1 MAPEAQANRLSVHRN
16 VACGQCHVGPGVAG
30 FVESKIKGASQ
41 LLQTVAGT
49 YPKPIPPP
57 DHNLLP
63 STQDTCMKCHSLSSL
78 TNENGPIK
86 LVMHSYYR
94 EDEANTRQ
102 MVAVVVR
109 PRRLGEGTAS
119 RGAHWHIG
127 VKVEYASPEK
137 DAQKID
143 WMRVVYQDG
152 RSEQFIGRSQVG
164 VSSDVLPEINRI
176 KQTETVRQI
185 DCISCHNRVGHEF
198 PSPGE
203 ALDTAISEDKISR
216 SLPYIKREAVALLGK
231 RYRSTG
237 EADKAIEGIR
247 GTYAQKYP
255 LLAGSHQ
262 GDVKQAVDEMKVIYP
277 LVADPEMNMIAADY
291 PNDLGHQTGP
301 GCFRCHDGAHF
312 KVGSD
317 GRLLSNTVPWECTTC
332 HTFPQSGSTISSV
345 SLLSPPADHLSK
357 LWVFEHARSPAA
369 LEPSAA
375 KSSFCTNC
383 HSSGAT
389 QVRHEEMLFHHPQ
402 VIERAGIQ
410 ACAYCHQE
418 AFCARCHKKQQV
430 LSSKERGL

>member
-1 MAPEAQANRLSVHRN
+1 
-16 VACGQCHVGPGVAG
+16 
-30 FVESKIKGASQ
+30 
-41 LLQTVAGT
+41 
-49 YPKPIPPP
+49 
-57 DHNLLP
+57 
-63 STQDTCMKCHSLSSL
+63 
-78 TNENGPIK
+78 
-86 LVMHSYYR
+86 
-94 EDEANTRQ
+94 
-102 MVAVVVR
+102 
-109 PRRLGEGTAS
+109 
-119 RGAHWHIG
+119 
-127 VKVEYASPEK
+127 
-137 DAQKID
+137 
-143 WMRVVYQDG
+143 
-152 RSEQFIGRSQVG
+152 
-164 VSSDVLPEINRI
+164 
-176 KQTETVRQI
+176 
-185 DCISCHNRVGHEF
+185 
-198 PSPGE
+198 
-203 ALDTAISEDKISR
+203 
-216 SLPYIKREAVALLGK
+216 
-231 RYRSTG
+231 
-237 EADKAIEGIR
+237 
-247 GTYAQKYP
+247 
-255 LLAGSHQ
+255 
-262 GDVKQAVDEMKVIYP
+262 MKVIYP